1 MSGTTQVLSDD
12 LLHFGENRYNTLPSG
27 LDKQL
32 AVRIAPNVLPKEV
45 ETFFYVRD
53 QGLFRRKDQ
62 TTFSQKGFDQR
73 LHRHSQQ
80 LFRVSGDDEVV
91 RITDQMYL
99 RCSTAIGAFSAYRK
113 NFPEPAFEAVE
124 RDVSQHRRY
133 DSALRCARDRI
144 VEYLSF

>member
-1 MSGTTQVLSDD
+1 MSGTTQVLADD
-12 LLHFGENRYNTLPSG
+12 LLHFGDNRHNTLPSG

-45 ETFFYVRD
+45 ETLFYVRD

-62 TTFSQKGFDQR
+62 TTFSEEGFDQR

-80 LFRVSGDDEVV
+80 LLGVSGDDEVV

-99 RCSTAIGAFSAYRK
+99 RCSTTLGAFSASRK
-113 NFPEPAFEAVE
+113 NFPEPAFEAIE
-124 RDVSQHRRY
+124 SDV
-133 DSALRCARDRI
+133 
-144 VEYLSF
+144 

>member
-1 MSGTTQVLSDD
+1 MSGATSVLSDD
-12 LLHFGENRYNTLPSG
+12 LLQLGENRHNTLPSG

-73 LHRHSQQ
+73 LDRHSQQ
-80 LFRVSGDDEVV
+80 LFRVAGDDEVI
-91 RITDQMYL
+91 RITDQMHL
-99 RCSTAIGAFSAYRK
+99 RCPTTIGAFAAYRED
-113 NFPEPAFEAVE
+113 FSEAAFEAVE
-124 RDVSQHRRY
+124 RDVGQNWRY
-133 DSALRCARDRI
+133 D
-144 VEYLSF
+144 